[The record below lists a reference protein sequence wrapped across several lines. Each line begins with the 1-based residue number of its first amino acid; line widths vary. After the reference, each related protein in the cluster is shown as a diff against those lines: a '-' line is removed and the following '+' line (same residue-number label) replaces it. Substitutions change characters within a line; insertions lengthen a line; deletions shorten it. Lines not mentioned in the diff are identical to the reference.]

1 MTSDEKPLA
10 QEIRNID
17 WSACADLPKGWYV
30 MGDVSFRFVGKDVWV
45 CAPPKA
51 TAEYM
56 QKLAETITS
65 AFSAQKVY
73 FEFGNEDLS
82 YLF

>member
-10 QEIRNID
+10 QAIRGID
-17 WSACADLPKGWYV
+17 WADCADLPKGWHV
-30 MGDVSFRFVGKDVWV
+30 MGDVSFRWVGQDVWV

-56 QKLAETITS
+56 QKLAETMLS
-65 AFSAQKVY
+65 ALPAQKVY
-73 FEFGNEDLS
+73 VEFGNDDLS
-82 YLF
+82 FLF